1 MREEYTVMVSSTTR
15 VAETWVG
22 GVVVVVVV
30 MVVVDKAF
38 KMNNLGGR
46 NLGYQGAL
54 WTNKVVQ
61 VLKTAASSCLR
72 M

>member
-1 MREEYTVMVSSTTR
+1 MREEYTVMVSSTSR

-22 GVVVVVVV
+22 GVVVLVV
-30 MVVVDKAF
+30 MVVLHKTF
-38 KMNNLGGR
+38 KMKNLGGR

-61 VLKTAASSCLR
+61 VLKTVASSCLR